1 MSSKLFEAF
10 MRANP
15 SFFSPLTTG
24 VKEAPTYS
32 LAEIL
37 PQIVA
42 QDKET
47 NGVLI

>member
-1 MSSKLFEAF
+1 

-15 SFFSPLTTG
+15 KFFLFFIPHKWYTTG

-32 LAEIL
+32 LAKIL